1 MKNEIIGHVKS
12 AMDSL
17 DKIAD
22 TYGVARSMHIVR
34 TANALIEVNKE
45 VSAML
50 KELEELRKFKEE
62 HSGNDDK
69 RNEVST
75 ES

>member
-1 MKNEIIGHVKS
+1 MSNNITAKLKA

-22 TYGVARSMHIVR
+22 TYGVARSMHI
-34 TANALIEVNKE
+34 TQAASALIEVNKE
-45 VSAML
+45 VGALM

-62 HSGNDDK
+62 HTECAK
-69 RNEVST
+69 EEKEVL
-75 ES
+75 